1 MAYSRFTLNEAR
13 TQFQLQFNTTQDLF
27 PSVEKVE
34 ISDFLAQTLERNA
47 PLALAINTE
56 KARSEMI
63 IAPILVEFREIA
75 EPPISLF
82 SGVTFNVDRKQG
94 LTGPCDFIICRSPE
108 QLFIT
113 APVIAIA
120 EAKNENI
127 NRGMG
132 QCVAA
137 MYAVKLFNEREGN
150 RISIIYGIVTTGN
163 HWKFLKLEVQAL
175 YINIKEYYLSD
186 TDKILG
192 ILSHMIQTSYA

>member
-13 TQFQLQFNTTQDLF
+13 TQFQLEFNTTQNLF
-27 PSVEKVE
+27 PSVAKVK
-34 ISDFLAQTLERNA
+34 IGDFLAQTLERNV
-47 PLALAINTE
+47 PLAPAINTE

-63 IAPILVEFREIA
+63 IAPILVEFRELA
-75 EPPISLF
+75 DPPISLF

-94 LTGPCDFIICRSPE
+94 LTGPCDFIICRSPD

-132 QCVAA
+132 SVPLRCMWYNCSTNARATAFRPSTGLSQQATI
-137 MYAVKLFNEREGN
+137 GN
-150 RISIIYGIVTTGN
+150 
-163 HWKFLKLEVQAL
+163 F
-175 YINIKEYYLSD
+175 
-186 TDKILG
+186 
-192 ILSHMIQTSYA
+192 